1 MGWEPPIAEGRLNYS
16 ATQRRS
22 VAAGLLVR
30 SSRAGYGFKW
40 VANFC
45 SCFEQPIFYTF
56 AAWVLRILIG
66 GEEKNIIVYQ
76 FARIFFMVICRVV
89 ECGGMRGNGI
99 FFPNSGVIDGWGRM
113 GILVGAMPE
122 FRMALFFG
130 GDIRVAAYRIAM
142 EGTQKLRYFASA

>member
-1 MGWEPPIAEGRLNYS
+1 M
-16 ATQRRS
+16 
-22 VAAGLLVR
+22 VR
-30 SSRAGYGFKW
+30 SSREGYGFKW

-89 ECGGMRGNGI
+89 EGGGEWHI
-99 FFPNSGVIDGWGRM
+99 FPEFLRYCIDGGEWGFW
-113 GILVGAMPE
+113 GGGNAGVPPGA
-122 FRMALFFG
+122 
-130 GDIRVAAYRIAM
+130 
-142 EGTQKLRYFASA
+142 

>member
-1 MGWEPPIAEGRLNYS
+1 M
-16 ATQRRS
+16 AT
-22 VAAGLLVR
+22 GLLVR
-30 SSRAGYGFKW
+30 SSREGYGFKW

-89 ECGGMRGNGI
+89 ECGESGGEWHI
-99 FFPNSGVIDGWGRM
+99 FPEFLRYCIDGGEWG
-113 GILVGAMPE
+113 
-122 FRMALFFG
+122 FWG
-130 GDIRVAAYRIAM
+130 GGQCQCSAWCL
-142 EGTQKLRYFASA
+142 EG